1 MNDPRLVRGLETAR
15 DLTTHAQRRVDLH
28 GSHGDSPGQGL
39 PRDQFHRQEVKT
51 VILEVAA
58 DYRDELA
65 AETNRRAERSTKEY
79 LERGG
84 QILTLSDEQ
93 RREWAMGLP
102 NIAQDWAD
110 DMEARG
116 MPGNAILK
124 DYMEIMRA
132 NDQPIVRHWD
142 RE

>member
-1 MNDPRLVRGLETAR
+1 VPTKSIVINERTWGRLPA
-15 DLTTHAQRRVDLH
+15 
-28 GSHGDSPGQGL
+28 
-39 PRDQFHRQEVKT
+39 EVKT
-51 VILEVAA
+51 VIQEVAD

-65 AETNRRAERSTKEY
+65 AETNRRAELSTKEY

-84 QILTLSDEQ
+84 KILTLTDEQ

-102 NIAQDWAD
+102 NIAREWAD

-116 MPGNAILK
+116 MPGHAILK
-124 DYMEIMRA
+124 DYMDIMRA